1 MRHLTYEH
9 SLGAMTRLLLTLL
22 VSFVPLA
29 NAEATEASGSALL
42 KSPVTELFSQFD
54 STKDNLYLA
63 LASSR
68 CSALLSVVQG
78 VLKRDDNKDVYV
90 GVPDRLLGFAW
101 DLTYAKLKDRGVD
114 LDDTRL
120 KLMGNDLNDDFT
132 NFVKAYST
140 RMPANRKANG
150 DMWSSD
156 PLISNDLDAC
166 KELAAAF
173 AE

>member
-1 MRHLTYEH
+1 MK
-9 SLGAMTRLLLTLL
+9 LLLPLLLGVTLQTIAE
-22 VSFVPLA
+22 S
-29 NAEATEASGSALL
+29 AEASDLPLL
-42 KSPVTELFSQFD
+42 DKPVTHVLGRFE
-54 STKDNLYLA
+54 STKDGLYLA

-68 CSALLSVVQG
+68 CAALLSVVQG
-78 VLKRDDNKDVYV
+78 VLKRDANKDVYV

-140 RMPANRKANG
+140 RMTANRKANG

-156 PLISNDLDAC
+156 PLISNDLDSC

>member
-1 MRHLTYEH
+1 MK
-9 SLGAMTRLLLTLL
+9 LLLPLLLGVTLQ
-22 VSFVPLA
+22 A
-29 NAEATEASGSALL
+29 IAESTEASDLPLL
-42 KSPVTELFSQFD
+42 DKPVTHVLGRFE
-54 STKDNLYLA
+54 STKDGLYLA

-78 VLKRDDNKDVYV
+78 VLKRDANKDVYV

-101 DLTYAKLKDRGVD
+101 DLTSAKLKNRGVD

-140 RMPANRKANG
+140 RMTANRKANG

-156 PLISNDLDAC
+156 PLISNDLDSC
-166 KELAAAF
+166 KELAAAL

>member
-1 MRHLTYEH
+1 
-9 SLGAMTRLLLTLL
+9 MTRLLLTLL

-42 KSPVTELFSQFD
+42 KSPVAELFGQFD
-54 STKDNLYLA
+54 STKDNLYLT

-78 VLKRDDNKDVYV
+78 VLKRDANKDVYV

-114 LDDTRL
+114 LNDTRL

-140 RMPANRKANG
+140 RMTANRKANG